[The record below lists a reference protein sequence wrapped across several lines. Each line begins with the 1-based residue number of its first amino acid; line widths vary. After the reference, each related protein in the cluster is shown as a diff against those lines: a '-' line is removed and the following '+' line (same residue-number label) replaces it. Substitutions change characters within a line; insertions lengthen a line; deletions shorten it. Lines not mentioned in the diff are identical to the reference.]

1 MQQNEKNVG
10 IVWEAKKPLAVLY
23 KSVQEDLQRLM
34 DAEKAALKKIVAHE
48 AVQLQISFGKVAVYT
63 G

>member
-1 MQQNEKNVG
+1 M
-10 IVWEAKKPLAVLY
+10 
-23 KSVQEDLQRLM
+23 QEDLQPFQRLM
-34 DAEKAALKKIVAHE
+34 DAKKAALKIVAHE

>member
-1 MQQNEKNVG
+1 
-10 IVWEAKKPLAVLY
+10 
-23 KSVQEDLQRLM
+23 VQEDLQPFQRLM
-34 DAEKAALKKIVAHE
+34 DAKKAALKKIVAHE